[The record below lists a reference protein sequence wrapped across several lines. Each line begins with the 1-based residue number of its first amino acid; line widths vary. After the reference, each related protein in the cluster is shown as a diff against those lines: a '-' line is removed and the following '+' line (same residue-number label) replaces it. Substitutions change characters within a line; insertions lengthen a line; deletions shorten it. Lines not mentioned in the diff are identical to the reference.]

1 MSRSERPHSIGSEKE
16 VKLDSP
22 KSPKKESVES
32 IENELKIQT
41 ELAIKHSRI
50 TPSTPSEQHSE
61 LLHFIARKERKVL
74 ELREELKRH
83 EEELRL
89 LKKQWETN
97 VTKNIDEES
106 NSNSPSSPASLS
118 SITNTSEGETNNFM
132 NGLGKGIAGVIGGIQ
147 KVKESELTQEK
158 LSQIKNAVVD
168 VANSQPVQQ
177 TRRKTA
183 DFTSN
188 AWHNLSKGISTLASS
203 ETIQNAK
210 KKTLKTVY
218 TINEALTSPAGTA
231 ATNTAT
237 AATTATTV
245 NTRKDSSSSIIFDG
259 EEAETKTTATK
270 MTMITTTPVI
280 SGSPVE
286 EIGDPILHVIGDDF
300 NEFV

>member
-1 MSRSERPHSIGSEKE
+1 MSQSERPFSVGSEKE

-22 KSPKKESVES
+22 KSPKKESVEK
-32 IENELKIQT
+32 IDNEKLKIQT
-41 ELAIKHSRI
+41 ELAIKQSRI

-97 VTKNIDEES
+97 ITKNIDEES
-106 NSNSPSSPASLS
+106 NSNSPSSPASLY
-118 SITNTSEGETNNFM
+118 SITNNSEGEPNNFM

-158 LSQIKNAVVD
+158 ISQIKSVVAD

-218 TINEALTSPAGTA
+218 TINEALTSPSTKT
-231 ATNTAT
+231 TNN
-237 AATTATTV
+237 TTE
-245 NTRKDSSSSIIFDG
+245 DSSSVIYEDDKTTMVTTPTTTTITSII
-259 EEAETKTTATK
+259 
-270 MTMITTTPVI
+270 
-280 SGSPVE
+280 SQSPSE
-286 EIGDPILHVIGDDF
+286 EIEDPILHVIGDDF
-300 NEFV
+300 SEFI